1 MAEVGSQPG
10 ERVVVCESAL
20 VPADANFHA
29 VAAEPEAS
37 GPAELSAVPSQGQG
51 AEDKLQVGLVSAPGA
66 LPALEGLPKLRFVS
80 LEIGQASRCVCLSS
94 RT

>member
-37 GPAELSAVPSQGQG
+37 GLAELSAVPSQGQG
-51 AEDKLQVGLVSAPGA
+51 AEDKLQVGPGA